1 MVAVVVNAA
10 VVNCVVVSVV
20 VSVDVSMVLVASVVL
35 PDVQARRPSSRCA
48 REVSVVVD
56 VSDGDTVEVPLVQR
70 SVGERRVVPT
80 VIVVDAL

>member
-35 PDVQARRPSSRCA
+35 LTSKHDDHRHDAPVKCLSLLMSRM
-48 REVSVVVD
+48 EILWKF
-56 VSDGDTVEVPLVQR
+56 PLSRDLWVNGVLFQ
-70 SVGERRVVPT
+70 
-80 VIVVDAL
+80 L